1 MRRQVEFYTLLF
13 SLYFHKRDRVFQRAF
28 NEATLS
34 FARGGDTTER
44 ESESTFLRSCQETKK
59 EGRRRREGKGEW
71 VGECEV

>member
-1 MRRQVEFYTLLF
+1 MRRQVEFYTLRF

-44 ESESTFLRSCQETKK
+44 
-59 EGRRRREGKGEW
+59 
-71 VGECEV
+71 VGEHFFKELSGDQKGRKAEERGEG